1 MHTELRR
8 SAHVAWLAAA
18 LLTLG
23 GCTLVGDFG
32 RYTYED
38 EDASAPD
45 AASGDL
51 GADADLADAGR
62 DAELADFG
70 VDGGTLDLGADAD
83 VVDLGFDAEILDFGV
98 DGGPLDLG
106 FDAGPADL
114 GFDSGPR
121 DLGFDSGPA
130 DLGFDAGPA
139 DLGFDS
145 GPADLGFDSGPADL
159 GFDSG
164 PADLGF
170 DAGPADLGFDSGPAD
185 LGFDSGPAD
194 LGFDS
199 GPADLGFD
207 GGSPLG
213 GPTYIKAS
221 NPGDSDNFGY
231 ALDLSADGATLAVGA
246 WLEDSSATGINGD
259 QTNDAATLSG
269 AVYVFR
275 RSAGGVWSQEA
286 YLKASNTG
294 ADDYFGYALAL
305 SADGVTLAVGARGE
319 DSSARTIGG
328 DQTNNAAMNA
338 GAVYVFRRSG
348 TGTWSQEAYVKASNA
363 DAGDRFGEMVAIS
376 ADGTTLA
383 VGASEEDSA
392 AMGVGG
398 SQTSNSSSNSGAVYV
413 FRRSGAGAWAQEAY
427 VKASNTGSPDYF
439 GVSLTLSGDGATL
452 AVGAFGEDSAAT
464 GVGGDQTSNAVD
476 AAGAVYVF
484 RRSVTSV
491 WSQEAYIKASNTGA
505 ADQFGLRVALAGDGL
520 TLAVNAYVE
529 DSAARGING
538 DQMSNAAPDSGAVYV
553 FRRVSGVWS
562 QDAYVKASNTDAYDY
577 FGASLDLSSDGAV
590 LAVSATLEDSLA
602 TGLGGDPFADFGTM
616 SQVGAAYLFRRVA
629 GAWSQTAYVKASN
642 AERLDYFSYVA
653 LSGDGATLAVG
664 AWGEDSNATGVGG
677 DQTNNTVLTS
687 GAVYVY

>member
-1 MHTELRR
+1 
-8 SAHVAWLAAA
+8 V
-18 LLTLG
+18 
-23 GCTLVGDFG
+23 
-32 RYTYED
+32 
-38 EDASAPD
+38 
-45 AASGDL
+45 
-51 GADADLADAGR
+51 
-62 DAELADFG
+62 
-70 VDGGTLDLGADAD
+70 
-83 VVDLGFDAEILDFGV
+83 
-98 DGGPLDLG
+98 
-106 FDAGPADL
+106 DL